1 MKILTYTQGE
11 NDQELFGLLGPWLTD
26 KKVHD
31 ELGMAITSQTGDV
44 WRLGFLE
51 NIKVGFSLE
60 RQTKSTN
67 AIHIRFIYA
76 DPDSKKALIEEAIK
90 NAQEKGC
97 GSIWTNDR
105 KSEKSWKRFGFAFT
119 PRARGEFGRW
129 EKQLSKNNKGGV
141 KHV

>member
-67 AIHIRFIYA
+67 AIHLRFIYA
-76 DPDSKKALIEEAIK
+76 DPDCQKALI
-90 NAQEKGC
+90 
-97 GSIWTNDR
+97 
-105 KSEKSWKRFGFAFT
+105 
-119 PRARGEFGRW
+119 
-129 EKQLSKNNKGGV
+129 
-141 KHV
+141 